1 MIWAASL
8 ALVTIAILVIMG
20 WRLRR
25 SRRTRKLHG
34 PIALLGPLV
43 APSSRPLP
51 RPTLARGM
59 HAVRSQYSTP
69 PHEPFDHLVVHQHGY
84 APPPP
89 PPESLADTPPT
100 GARRVNG
107 NGDADTA
114 AGGAARF
121 RRPADRT
128 LQFLPGR
135 FEVLAGKGLESE
147 IRFVR
152 TGGADGSSVT
162 FGRAEGEQYRHI
174 QLDVPT
180 VSRRHAQMRWDGSR
194 WSLTNLS
201 STNPVAIN
209 GVALPGEGTAIDLS
223 DGDRVE
229 MGEVTFRF
237 HAQ

>member
-1 MIWAASL
+1 MIWLILAAVFAL
-8 ALVTIAILVIMG
+8 AAIVVAL

-25 SRRTRKLHG
+25 RRHRNKLHG

-43 APSSRPLP
+43 ATARRPLP

-59 HAVRSQYSTP
+59 HAVRPQYATP
-69 PHEPFDHLVVHQHGY
+69 PHEPFEQVVRY
-84 APPPP
+84 APAPPA
-89 PPESLADTPPT
+89 PEPSTPPM
-100 GARRVNG
+100 GVARING
-107 NGDADTA
+107 NGDADA
-114 AGGAARF
+114 APKVQ
-121 RRPADRT
+121 RPTERT

-135 FEVLAGKGLESE
+135 FEVLAGKGLGSE

-152 TGGADGSSVT
+152 TGGPDGSSIT
-162 FGRAEGEQYRHI
+162 IGRSEGPVYRHI

-180 VSRRHAQMRWDGSR
+180 VSRRHAHMRWDGSR

-201 STNPVAIN
+201 TTNPVAIN
-209 GVALPGEGTAIDLS
+209 GVALPGEGTAIDLV

>member
-1 MIWAASL
+1 MIWLVLAAAFAIA
-8 ALVTIAILVIMG
+8 ALVVAF

-25 SRRTRKLHG
+25 RRHRNKLHG
-34 PIALLGPLV
+34 PIALLGPLI
-43 APSSRPLP
+43 SSDSRPLP

-59 HAVRSQYSTP
+59 QAVRPQYSTP
-69 PHEPFDHLVVHQHGY
+69 PYEPFQQPLSQPMY
-84 APPPP
+84 APAPPPP
-89 PPESLADTPPT
+89 EATTQPA
-100 GARRVNG
+100 GVQRVNG
-107 NGDADTA
+107 KGGGNGDGDALPKVQ
-114 AGGAARF
+114 
-121 RRPADRT
+121 RPAERT

-135 FEVLAGKGLESE
+135 FEVVAGGKGLGSE

-152 TGGADGSSVT
+152 TGGPDGST
-162 FGRAEGEQYRHI
+162 ITIGRSEGPAYRHI

-180 VSRRHAQMRWDGSR
+180 VSRRHAHMRWDGSR

-201 STNPVAIN
+201 ATNPVSIN
-209 GVALPGEGTAIDLS
+209 GVALPGEGTAIDLV